1 MFSQTRCR
9 KLLIHPPYSSYNSQG
24 TQTAAKHPP
33 THLTVLTH
41 SLTNRLDSNRIG
53 YTSSGNFKS
62 DLHVLVFIFLLAWQE
77 KNWLSVISHL
87 LQCPPNVIQYPGYV
101 CQLLC
106 YWNGSWKKCSIH
118 LLSFI
123 NGIIFRR
130 SLTCFISSF
139 LEFKMAKLEKR
150 ADSVLFVNNKQ
161 NTSIKKT
168 KRKTFYYNL
177 FASPHMRH

>member
-1 MFSQTRCR
+1 MHELIKSPVDRNSTLNAGTQIERQKACRIIKMTKLAAIYPTPAFVQYADMFSQTRCR

-62 DLHVLVFIFLLAWQE
+62 DLHILVFIFFVGLTR

-106 YWNGSWKKCSIH
+106 YWNGI
-118 LLSFI
+118 
-123 NGIIFRR
+123 
-130 SLTCFISSF
+130 
-139 LEFKMAKLEKR
+139 
-150 ADSVLFVNNKQ
+150 
-161 NTSIKKT
+161 
-168 KRKTFYYNL
+168 
-177 FASPHMRH
+177 